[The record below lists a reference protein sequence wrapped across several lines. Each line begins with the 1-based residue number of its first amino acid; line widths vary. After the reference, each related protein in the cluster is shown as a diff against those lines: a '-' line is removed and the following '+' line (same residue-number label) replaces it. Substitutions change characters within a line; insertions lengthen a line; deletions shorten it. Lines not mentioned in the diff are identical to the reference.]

1 MWSSPASSP
10 EAILTRTAVSMM
22 YFLFTSVAARYNFWL
37 PSASFTT
44 LAFSFV
50 IGKIHCNWAKRAAC
64 PATLCNRS
72 GLSANWNAFNFWVT
86 RDTPVFPISCPS
98 HVTKQQYGDCG
109 NNRISHCSE
118 KKEQRSPMKLNHVSQ
133 REANLRYLGWVGLA
147 LRVGVGWE
155 WVRYNHLGKKLFNR
169 RGNVDISRR
178 FKWSNGKKRRENA
191 VVDRVVQRSLF
202 ELDRLDEACQKSER
216 YSFFRNTLNIIIS
229 FKAVSI
235 LENCGKRQ
243 KVYAKVRTSGAAEGY
258 KPCSSQM
265 SY

>member
-155 WVRYNHLGKKLFNR
+155 WVRYNHLWKNSSIGGIMWTFHVDLNEVMVRKGGKMQLSTALFNAHFLSWIAWMKLVR
-169 RGNVDISRR
+169 KASVTVS
-178 FKWSNGKKRRENA
+178 
-191 VVDRVVQRSLF
+191 
-202 ELDRLDEACQKSER
+202 SE
-216 YSFFRNTLNIIIS
+216 
-229 FKAVSI
+229 I
-235 LENCGKRQ
+235 LLI
-243 KVYAKVRTSGAAEGY
+243 
-258 KPCSSQM
+258 
-265 SY
+265 